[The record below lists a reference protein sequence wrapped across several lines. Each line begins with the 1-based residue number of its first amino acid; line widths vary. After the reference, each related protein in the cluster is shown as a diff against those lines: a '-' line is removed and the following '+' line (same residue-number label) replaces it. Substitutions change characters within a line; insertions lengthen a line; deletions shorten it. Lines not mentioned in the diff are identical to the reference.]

1 MNPRERVQAVLNRQP
16 ADRPPVDLWLT
27 PEVLASLKAHAGVDD
42 ELAMYHKL
50 GVDKIVWIFPG
61 YRSQHFDP
69 NDSAGR
75 DPWGIPTVKVKA
87 GLATYQEF
95 GAPPLADMEDPS
107 ELDNY
112 PLWPDPAGFNHAA
125 AGELADRARSFGFAT
140 IGPWISHFEIYC
152 HLRGMENALMD
163 VVAGEEFL
171 GATLDRIESIQ
182 TVMLERF
189 LKELGDRIDLVF
201 ISDDMGTQ
209 ESLLISPAA
218 WRRHLQ
224 PRLRRWCDLIHAH
237 GKKVLFHTDGAARDL
252 VPELIGCGIDVLNPI
267 QHICPGMDRAGL
279 KKDFGDRVIF
289 HGGVENQRVLP
300 FGSVEDVRRE
310 VATCLETLGAGGG
323 YIPCSCHNIQA
334 GTPVKNVLAMIE
346 AVHGSGRKGV

>member
-1 MNPRERVQAVLNRQP
+1 MTSHERVLAVLNGQ
-16 ADRPPVDLWLT
+16 AVDRPPVDLWLT
-27 PEVLASLKAHAGVDD
+27 PEILAALKAHAGRDD
-42 ELAMYHKL
+42 ELETYQKL

-61 YRSQHFDP
+61 YRSESFDP
-69 NDSAGR
+69 NDSRGR

-87 GLATYQEF
+87 GLATYQEY
-95 GAPPLADMEDPS
+95 GAPPLAGMEDPA
-107 ELDNY
+107 ELDRY
-112 PLWPDPAGFNHAA
+112 LLWPDPAGFHYTAA
-125 AGELADRARSFGFAT
+125 REQADRARLSGFAT

-163 VVAGEEFL
+163 VATGEEFL
-171 GATLDRIESIQ
+171 DATLDRIDAIQ
-182 TVMLERF
+182 TAMLERF
-189 LKELGDRIDLVF
+189 LKETGDRIDLVF

-218 WRRHLQ
+218 WRRHFQ
-224 PRLRRWCDLIHAH
+224 PRLCRWCDLIHAH

-252 VPELIGCGIDVLNPI
+252 VPDLIGCGIDVLNPI
-267 QHICPGMDRAGL
+267 QHICPGMDRALL

-289 HGGVENQRVLP
+289 HGGVENQNILP

-310 VATCLETLGAGGG
+310 VVTCLETLGAGGG

-334 GTPVKNVLAMIE
+334 GTPVENVLTLIE
-346 AVHGSGRKGV
+346 TVHTWKSS